1 VTFEVSGCG
10 MPTGNPDIIPVQA
23 VRSLDSGAG
32 NAAGNAAEQLHGVAG
47 GVGQRLVPTVNLQP

>member
-1 VTFEVSGCG
+1 

-23 VRSLDSGAG
+23 VRSLDSSAG
-32 NAAGNAAEQLHGVAG
+32 KAAVQAHGVAS

>member
-1 VTFEVSGCG
+1 

-32 NAAGNAAEQLHGVAG
+32 NVQATLQATLQNSCTVLPAASGNGWCP
-47 GVGQRLVPTVNLQP
+47 R